1 MNAIKPS
8 EFYEK
13 YWRIDYLDG
22 KGQVPLPKLSQAEK
36 DFLDNAVQTENTQG
50 VLFFRKRRRQ
60 VQVNIEILK
69 EEMKKFSQYF
79 IPANQPTLDK
89 YGQNLE
95 EPTPPPPSPIPVT

>member
-1 MNAIKPS
+1 MNAMKPS

-50 VLFFRKRRRQ
+50 VLFFRKRRRK
-60 VQVNIEILK
+60 VQVNIEALK
-69 EEMKKFSQYF
+69 EQMKNFPEYF
-79 IPANQPTLDK
+79 NDPSNPPLPSPL
-89 YGQNLE
+89 LE
-95 EPTPPPPSPIPVT
+95 EKK